1 MLVSP
6 HGNTINIHEIM
17 QLSLI
22 ILYNEFVDKTVT
34 I

>member
-1 MLVSP
+1 MLVLP
-6 HGNTINIHEIM
+6 HENTINIHEIM